1 MLYLKYKFYY
11 VYYSLL
17 IFFFFSLKNF
27 QDELVWGAAWLLR
40 ATKDVSYLNFL
51 KSVGDNDAT
60 DTFSWDSK
68 LPGALVLLSRVK
80 DPMYY
85 EKLRP
90 RLVRRID
97 P

>member
-1 MLYLKYKFYY
+1 
-11 VYYSLL
+11 
-17 IFFFFSLKNF
+17 
-27 QDELVWGAAWLLR
+27 
-40 ATKDVSYLNFL
+40 
-51 KSVGDNDAT
+51 
-60 DTFSWDSK
+60 